1 MDEGST
7 KIMTYTSHY
16 SVLKKECLDSM
27 YADWEESNEEN
38 LLFADLTFGGGG
50 HSLAI
55 VERDK
60 RANLI
65 SFDQDPDALA
75 NGRKLIK
82 EKGFEDR
89 HHLVDSNFCHF
100 GEVVKGQYQVLV
112 DKCGGF
118 SAILMD
124 LGVSSHH
131 FDEGNRGF
139 SFRVDAPLDMRMDSD
154 NDEVPTAQH
163 IVNTY
168 SEIELERIFKE
179 FGEEKF
185 SKRIAKKI
193 AEQREEK
200 PIETTFELAEL
211 VKYCYPIK
219 LRYGR
224 INPATKTFQALR
236 IEVNRELHVLSEVIP
251 QIIPL
256 LKINGKIC
264 VISFHSLED
273 RIVKH
278 EFKKIEKNSV
288 DSEDEI
294 YEVVTKKPIVPGEV
308 ELDENPRSRSAKLRV
323 IKRVSERK
331 VKNKYAKFSTVK

>member
-1 MDEGST
+1 
-7 KIMTYTSHY
+7 MTYTAHY

-27 YADWEESNEEN
+27 YADWENSNEEK

-55 VERDK
+55 VARDE

-75 NGRKLIK
+75 NGRKLI
-82 EKGFEDR
+82 EESGNLDR

-100 GEVVKGQYQVLV
+100 GEVVKNNFQELV
-112 DKCGGF
+112 DECGGF

-154 NDEVPTAQH
+154 NDKIQTAKD
-163 IVNTY
+163 IVNKY
-168 SEIELERIFKE
+168 SELELEKIFKE

-185 SKRIAKKI
+185 SRRIAQRI
-193 AEQREEK
+193 AVDREKK

-211 VKYCYPIK
+211 IKQCYPAK

-224 INPATKTFQALR
+224 INPATKCFQALR

-278 EFKKIEKNSV
+278 EFKRLEKDN
-288 DSEDEI
+288 DDI
-294 YEVVTKKPIVPGEV
+294 ICEVVTKKPILPSDQ

-323 IKRVSERK
+323 IKRVEARK
-331 VKNKYAKFSTVK
+331 QKNKYAKFSTIK

>member
-1 MDEGST
+1 MDEGIT
-7 KIMTYTSHY
+7 KIMSYTSHY
-16 SVLKKECLDSM
+16 SVLKQECLDSM
-27 YADWEESNEEN
+27 YADWEGSNDEN

-55 VERDK
+55 VAKDK

-65 SFDQDPDALA
+65 SFDQDPDALS
-75 NGRKLIK
+75 NGKELIK
-82 EKGFEDR
+82 QSGNDQR

-100 GEVVKGQYQVLV
+100 GEVVKEKYQDLV

-118 SAILMD
+118 SAVLMD

-154 NDEVPTAQH
+154 NENITTAKD
-163 IVNTY
+163 IVNKY
-168 SEIELERIFKE
+168 SELELEKLFKE

-185 SKRIAKKI
+185 SRRIARRI
-193 AEQREEK
+193 AVDREVK
-200 PIETTFELAEL
+200 PIETTFELAALIKE
-211 VKYCYPIK
+211 CYPAK
-219 LRYGR
+219 LRHGR
-224 INPATKTFQALR
+224 INPATKCFQALR

-278 EFKKIEKNSV
+278 EFKRLEKES
-288 DSEDEI
+288 DDI
-294 YEVVTKKPIVPGEV
+294 ICEVVTKKPIVPTKE

-323 IKRVSERK
+323 IKRVKERK
-331 VKNKYAKFSTVK
+331 IKNKYAQFSTIK

>member
-1 MDEGST
+1 
-7 KIMTYTSHY
+7 
-16 SVLKKECLDSM
+16 M
-27 YADWEESNEEN
+27 YADWENSNEEK

-55 VERDK
+55 VARDE

-75 NGRKLIK
+75 NGRKLI
-82 EKGFEDR
+82 EESGNLDR

-100 GEVVKGQYQVLV
+100 GEVVKNNFQELV
-112 DKCGGF
+112 DECGGF

-154 NDEVPTAQH
+154 NDKIQTAKD
-163 IVNTY
+163 IVNKY
-168 SEIELERIFKE
+168 SELELEKIFKE

-185 SKRIAKKI
+185 SRRIAQRI
-193 AEQREEK
+193 AVDREKK

-211 VKYCYPIK
+211 IKQCYPAK

-224 INPATKTFQALR
+224 INPATKCFQALR

-278 EFKKIEKNSV
+278 EFKRLEKDN
-288 DSEDEI
+288 DDI
-294 YEVVTKKPIVPGEV
+294 ICEVVTKKPILPSDQ

-323 IKRVSERK
+323 IKRVEARK
-331 VKNKYAKFSTVK
+331 QKNKYAKFSTIK

>member
-1 MDEGST
+1 VDEGFT

-16 SVLKKECLDSM
+16 SVLKQECLDSM
-27 YADWEESNEEN
+27 YADWENSEDKD

-55 VERDK
+55 VARDER
-60 RANLI
+60 AHLI
-65 SFDQDPDALA
+65 SFDQDPDALK
-75 NGRKLIK
+75 NGHKLIEESGNQK
-82 EKGFEDR
+82 R

-100 GEVVKGQYQVLV
+100 GEVVKEKYQDLV

-118 SAILMD
+118 SAVLMD

-154 NDEVPTAQH
+154 NDDIPTAKK
-163 IVNTY
+163 IVNEY
-168 SEIELERIFKE
+168 SELELEKLFKE

-185 SKRIAKKI
+185 SRRIAQRIAK
-193 AEQREEK
+193 QREEK

-211 VKYCYPIK
+211 IKECYPAK

-224 INPATKTFQALR
+224 INPATKCFQALR

-278 EFKKIEKNSV
+278 EFKRLEKE
-288 DSEDEI
+288 SEDI
-294 YEVVTKKPIVPGEV
+294 ICEVVTKKPILPGEK
-308 ELDENPRSRSAKLRV
+308 ELGENPRSRSAKLRV
-323 IKRVSERK
+323 IKRVKERK
-331 VKNKYAKFSTVK
+331 QKNKYAKFSTVK

>member
-1 MDEGST
+1 MDEGIT
-7 KIMTYTSHY
+7 KIMSYTSHY
-16 SVLKKECLDSM
+16 SVLKQECLDSM
-27 YADWEESNEEN
+27 YADWEGSNDEN

-55 VERDK
+55 VARDN

-65 SFDQDPDALA
+65 SFDQDPDALS
-75 NGRKLIK
+75 NGKELIK
-82 EKGFEDR
+82 QSGNDQR

-100 GEVVKGQYQVLV
+100 GEVVKEKYQDLV

-118 SAILMD
+118 SAVLMD

-154 NDEVPTAQH
+154 NENITTAKD
-163 IVNTY
+163 IVNKY
-168 SEIELERIFKE
+168 SELELEKLFKE

-185 SKRIAKKI
+185 SRRIARRI
-193 AEQREEK
+193 AVDREVK
-200 PIETTFELAEL
+200 PIETTFELAALIKE
-211 VKYCYPIK
+211 CYPAK
-219 LRYGR
+219 LRHGR
-224 INPATKTFQALR
+224 INPATKCFQALR

-278 EFKKIEKNSV
+278 EFKRLEKES
-288 DSEDEI
+288 DDI
-294 YEVVTKKPIVPGEV
+294 ICEVVTKKPIVPTKE

-323 IKRVSERK
+323 IKRVKERK
-331 VKNKYAKFSTVK
+331 IKNKYAQFSTIK